1 MQRRGK
7 NPTLISKSYPRIF
20 LLSTPPYC
28 KQGLHV
34 YPVFIVFNCLPFFFS
49 DCHYLSLQQPSFMKK
64 SISFKLLTLLSINC
78 LNLSLLNSLLE
89 EGCQNPYFMKPSP
102 PILPTPFL
110 KFRPSLLP
118 LPPPPNLHAHCSFDS
133 TLIFTSTLI

>member
-89 EGCQNPYFMKPSP
+89 EGCQTPYFMKTSP
-102 PILPTPFL
+102 LYC
-110 KFRPSLLP
+110 
-118 LPPPPNLHAHCSFDS
+118 LPPFSNFFQACFPPPQIS
-133 TLIFTSTLI
+133 TPTALSTGARFTEV